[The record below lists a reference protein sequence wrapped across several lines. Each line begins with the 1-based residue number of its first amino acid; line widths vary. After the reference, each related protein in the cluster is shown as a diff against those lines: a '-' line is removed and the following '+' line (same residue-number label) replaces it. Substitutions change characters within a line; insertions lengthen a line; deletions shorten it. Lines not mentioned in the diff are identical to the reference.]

1 MEFNHGS
8 FQWERFKPDKVR
20 APIRILMAHLGPG
33 FLLLSAHNYVLLT
46 RSKVRPEPSQSIPLN
61 TLLRI
66 SHFALDLLKQSQ
78 LTGMSYRRIAK
89 PHEDHVFAHAH
100 AELTGQ
106 R

>member
-20 APIRILMAHLGPG
+20 APNTDPYCTPWSRLLRED
-33 FLLLSAHNYVLLT
+33 LLLSAHNYVLLT
-46 RSKVRPEPSQSIPLN
+46 RSKVRPEPSQSIPFN

-66 SHFALDLLKQSQ
+66 SHFAPDLLKQSQ
-78 LTGMSYRRIAK
+78 LTGMSFWRIAK

-100 AELTGQ
+100 AE
-106 R
+106 